1 VVIDRNVLEQPRAGA
16 CCRCGAPLAGD
27 DIFHWSPGSWSVW
40 CFPCYKAE
48 HFQNLVRIQQRAE
61 ERRRG

>member
-1 VVIDRNVLEQPRAGA
+1 MIDRTRLEQPRAGA

-27 DIFHWSPGSWSVW
+27 DIFHWSPGSWSIW

-48 HFQNLVRIQQRAE
+48 HFQNLVRIQERAE
-61 ERRRG
+61 ERRRGL

>member
-1 VVIDRNVLEQPRAGA
+1 MIDRNKLERPRAGA

-40 CFPCYKAE
+40 CFKCYKAE
-48 HFQNLVRIQQRAE
+48 HFHNLVRIQQRAE
-61 ERRRG
+61 DRRGL